1 MPEMLKFE
9 HPKDQSNIIKVIGV
23 GGGGSNAV
31 THMFEQ
37 GIKGV
42 DFILCNT
49 DSQALD
55 TSPVTTKVHLGK
67 RELGAGNIP
76 AVGRE
81 AALATVDEFRE
92 LLEKHTKMLFITAG
106 LGGGTGTGA
115 APVVAQ
121 VAHELDIL
129 TVGIVTL
136 PFGFEGRKRRQQAL
150 EGLEE
155 LRKHVDTL
163 LIISN
168 DKLREEYGNMKLT
181 EAFKRAD
188 DVLTTAAKGIAE
200 IITVTGYI
208 NVDFEDVNTVM
219 RQSGKAIMGSAK
231 AEGENRALK
240 AIEDAMRS
248 PLLND
253 SNIAGAQNILLYIT
267 SGEDEVSLDEVLEI
281 TDYIQQTCGNT
292 AEVIWGNGKD
302 DTLGNNIAITI
313 IATGFDND
321 DDIPVGMTQGRVSV
335 TDLYGNQTNTRSTKP
350 KEMGAKPASEGNVI
364 RHKLHDDSA
373 EESTEQ
379 TEKPIDTKK
388 EEPQQKTIFSFVDK
402 EERLEK
408 KTKIHR
414 LDEDKLEGEKPN
426 DLNTEQRPTE
436 AIHKVENKE
445 EKSYQQ
451 ASAKVTEA
459 VSIRVSDSEQQGS
472 LKTAEDKQKKEAGM
486 PKEELDRNSM
496 LRQSR
501 LKAMSMKLHSSQ
513 GLEELERQPAYM
525 RKGLKLDDPE
535 QINPDKEVSR
545 YSLKDQQSGL
555 NSSNSFLHDNVD

>member
-1 MPEMLKFE
+1 M
-9 HPKDQSNIIKVIGV
+9 
-23 GGGGSNAV
+23 
-31 THMFEQ
+31 
-37 GIKGV
+37 
-42 DFILCNT
+42 
-49 DSQALD
+49 
-55 TSPVTTKVHLGK
+55 
-67 RELGAGNIP
+67 
-76 AVGRE
+76 GRE

-292 AEVIWGNGKD
+292 AEVIWGGNGKD

-388 EEPQQKTIFSFVDK
+388 EEPQQKNHF
-402 EERLEK
+402 
-408 KTKIHR
+408 
-414 LDEDKLEGEKPN
+414 
-426 DLNTEQRPTE
+426 
-436 AIHKVENKE
+436 
-445 EKSYQQ
+445 
-451 ASAKVTEA
+451 
-459 VSIRVSDSEQQGS
+459 
-472 LKTAEDKQKKEAGM
+472 
-486 PKEELDRNSM
+486 
-496 LRQSR
+496 
-501 LKAMSMKLHSSQ
+501 
-513 GLEELERQPAYM
+513 
-525 RKGLKLDDPE
+525 
-535 QINPDKEVSR
+535 
-545 YSLKDQQSGL
+545 
-555 NSSNSFLHDNVD
+555 